1 MVKGIVQEIS
11 HVRHVQISK
20 PSQSSTEVSWV
31 MMCSEYAPKA
41 CIEEGLGVI
50 SKRTRIANVII
61 KYLES
66 YRFQIFYCVEQIFIQ
81 EQAIVSVKLYM
92 Y

>member
-50 SKRTRIANVII
+50 SKRTRIANVIM
-61 KYLES
+61 KYLEL
-66 YRFQIFYCVEQIFIQ
+66 QIPNILLC
-81 EQAIVSVKLYM
+81 
-92 Y
+92 